1 MHFVDKNPDGDVD
14 APPLEDE
21 TQWEHRVITNVVWFR
36 RHGFAVETAIRG
48 VSVDDQSHE
57 RYFINE
63 NLLQMI
69 RDSPHNTKV
78 MASLLVHAAA
88 TPAAADPA
96 TRTEGAADAASAVV
110 RSV

>member
-1 MHFVDKNPDGDVD
+1 MLHLLVLRRERHADGCVSG
-14 APPLEDE
+14 
-21 TQWEHRVITNVVWFR
+21 H
-36 RHGFAVETAIRG
+36 RHGFAVETTIRG
-48 VSVDDQSHE
+48 VTVDDQSHE

-78 MASLLVHAAA
+78 MTSLLVHAATTPVA
-88 TPAAADPA
+88 TAPA
-96 TRTEGAADAASAVV
+96 TRTEGAADAASAVI